1 MMLTKSCR
9 ATFELLSEVGRFTGG
24 APFADDICLVA
35 AEFPA

>member
-1 MMLTKSCR
+1 MMLTKICS

-24 APFADDICLVA
+24 VPFADDICLVV